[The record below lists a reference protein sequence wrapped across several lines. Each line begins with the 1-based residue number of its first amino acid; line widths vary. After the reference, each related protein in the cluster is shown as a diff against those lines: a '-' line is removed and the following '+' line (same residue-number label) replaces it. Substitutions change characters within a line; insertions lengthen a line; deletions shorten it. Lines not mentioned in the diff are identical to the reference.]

1 MKTLTFAKRNLKEIA
16 RDPLTLFFG
25 IIFPLILLLLMSAI
39 QANIPVEIFEI
50 SRLAPGIVI
59 FGLSFASLFSATL
72 ISRDRESEFLN
83 RCYSSPLKSWDYI
96 IGYAIPFFPIV
107 IVQAIICYA
116 VSLVFKL
123 EITLNLLLAIVA
135 IIPSSTLFIALG
147 VVFGSILNTKQV
159 GGICG
164 ALLTNLTA
172 WLSGIWFD
180 LSLVGGWFEK
190 IVSFLPFVHAVNLQ
204 RNILAGN
211 FSGCLVS
218 FIVVMAYAVALSLLA
233 VWLFLKQMKK

>member
-1 MKTLTFAKRNLKEIA
+1 MKILTFAKRNLKEIA

-83 RCYSSPLKSWDYI
+83 RCYSSPLKSRDYI
-96 IGYAIPFFPIV
+96 VGYAIPFFPV
-107 IVQAIICYA
+107 IIIQSVICYA
-116 VSLVFKL
+116 VSIILKL
-123 EITLNLLLAIVA
+123 NFNLNLLLAVVA
-135 IIPSSTLFIALG
+135 IIPSSLVFIALG
-147 VVFGSILNTKQV
+147 VIFGSVLNTKQV

-190 IVSFLPFVHAVNLQ
+190 IASFLPFAHAVNLQ

-211 FSGCLVS
+211 FFDCILP
-218 FIVVMAYAVALSLLA
+218 FIVVMCYAVVLSLLA
-233 VWLFLKQMKK
+233 VWLFLRQMKK